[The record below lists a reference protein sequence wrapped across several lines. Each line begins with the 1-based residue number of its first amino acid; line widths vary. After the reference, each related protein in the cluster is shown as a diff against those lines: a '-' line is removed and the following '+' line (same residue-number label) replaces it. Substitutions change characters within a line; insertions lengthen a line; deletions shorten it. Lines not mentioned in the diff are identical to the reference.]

1 MFTFEKFIPGQSVGT
16 DSLVIDRALF
26 DDWVALFPDDAEIWP
41 LMPPGMAA
49 PVVLRSYM
57 KLTAPRPP
65 GNVHAGQRFEMHRLP
80 RIGDT
85 AVTEL
90 VCPFLRSMIERE
102 RDPKVRQAYQLRLQ
116 ALERVHQIEEAV
128 AEFRQRYQRLPK
140 RIEELVALG
149 LLPDLPADPY
159 GGTFFLDASG
169 RVRSSSNFSKIRQ

>member
-90 VCPFLRSMIERE
+90 VCLEKRLRKGRRWLTLATTT
-102 RDPKVRQAYQLRLQ
+102 RDAD
-116 ALERVHQIEEAV
+116 
-128 AEFRQRYQRLPK
+128 
-140 RIEELVALG
+140 G
-149 LLPDLPADPY
+149 GDLF
-159 GGTFFLDASG
+159 TG
-169 RVRSSSNFSKIRQ
+169 RMTLIWAA